1 MLSFGQLFGSNFW
14 SSFKSQPS
22 ESIEKLL
29 SKSDCRIEDLLD
41 DSDLLQEC
49 KNSNKNLIKYLDREK
64 IKQLIDLITVMPEE
78 DEHKRGHK
86 YPFIA
91 NEVFSCDMTEV
102 LEKFFVPP
110 SDDVQSEPE
119 DAAEDED
126 GTKFESG
133 FEKDNEDSNSDSE
146 EEEYGNELED
156 HEETTKTQDTQ
167 NDEQPA
173 EKATD
178 ENLKVEDFEE
188 EKTHEVEKETKEH
201 STEQKEGESKEEG
214 QNKEEKPVE
223 LSVEDKT
230 HEKNLEQQENQ
241 TKVSEEAKAEDN
253 SNVSSSPSTGENKEE
268 QKQISEEAQ
277 KETSE
282 NQPTL
287 SSQEA
292 ASPPTENTEPQKE
305 APAATEEK
313 AKGESNVETEEK
325 IEDQS
330 TAESTLIEDTNT
342 QISEATSETT
352 TTTKGLQ
359 KKPVNTNKYD
369 LLDYLTRFISTD
381 NELNDVL
388 AGYFARLCNI
398 LIQKKSDEMIK
409 YFFTKEQLLYRFAYH
424 SYSKSLTDTV
434 IKILDINT
442 DKSGID
448 ANEVKRV
455 RREFIH
461 KLLERLNDDKSEV
474 CYEYSLNIFQ
484 IFNELTFKRSFYE
497 ILIED
502 AVLEKLEVILK
513 KESPECSTNAAIRIL
528 NVLVSHLRD
537 HLSMV
542 PQQDNVQNYTDDSDD
557 VIINEDDLPTKEP
570 NISLEEQVSKH
581 NLIEF
586 IKNKVIDYLTG
597 QLQRL
602 PERTH
607 LDFQYAD
614 NQTVLGKRRLAC
626 INLMESLVDL
636 DDASVRD
643 KILETNFYEQLFDLF
658 LEFRFNTFLQL
669 HLDNIFHRIM
679 RGQNISNDYK
689 VGFLKKLRIFERLPA
704 FWTDNQNFKFPSQRE
719 FRYGYLAFTTRMA
732 NTLRDMSKNVPEIEQ
747 LVTGEE
753 WKHFYDKDVE
763 VYNEKNSIVLANRG
777 GNRKDSDDLENMDD
791 DDDQRFKDLDERD
804 DLDDK
809 EDEEEDEEDAWANR
823 NSMRETLQAYDP
835 NKAREDHENMFVG
848 DSIEKD
854 EEEDNLFS
862 GLNSRKTDDDDSE
875 EDKPIGG
882 QDHDEDSDSDSDS
895 ENEKEDVSESS
906 DFYDISYWQIS
917 QYNIDDLL
925 HG

>member
-29 SKSDCRIEDLLD
+29 SKSDCRIEELLD

-49 KNSNKNLIKYLDREK
+49 KNSNKNLVKYLDREK
-64 IKQLIDLITVMPEE
+64 IKQLIDFITVMPEE

-86 YPFIA
+86 YPFLA

-102 LEKFFVPP
+102 LEKFFLPP
-110 SDDVQSEPE
+110 SEDAQDEPE
-119 DAAEDED
+119 EGAEDED

-146 EEEYGNELED
+146 EEEYGNEDDD
-156 HEETTKTQDTQ
+156 HEEPTKTEDTQ
-167 NDEQPA
+167 NEDQPA
-173 EKATD
+173 EKAND
-178 ENLKVEDFEE
+178 QNLKVEDFEE
-188 EKTHEVEKETKEH
+188 EKTHEVEKE
-201 STEQKEGESKEEG
+201 STEQKESETKEEG
-214 QNKEEKPVE
+214 QADKPVE
-223 LSVEDKT
+223 LSVEDEIQ
-230 HEKNLEQQENQ
+230 EKNLEQQENQ
-241 TKVSEEAKAEDN
+241 PKESEETKAEDN

-268 QKQISEEAQ
+268 QKQTSEEAQ

-282 NQPTL
+282 NQPAL

-292 ASPPTENTEPQKE
+292 ASPPTESLE
-305 APAATEEK
+305 AQNETPAAEEK
-313 AKGESNVETEEK
+313 EKEEPNVQAEEQ
-325 IEDQS
+325 IEDQT
-330 TAESTLIEDTNT
+330 TAESTL
-342 QISEATSETT
+342 ISEATSETT
-352 TTTKGLQ
+352 TTTKGAQ
-359 KKPVNTNKYD
+359 KKPLNTNKYD
-369 LLDYLTRFISTD
+369 LLDYLTRFIDTD

-398 LIQKKSDEMIK
+398 LIQKKSDEIVK
-409 YFFTKEQLLYRFAYH
+409 YFFTKEHLLYKFAYH

-442 DKSGID
+442 EKSGID

-502 AVLEKLEVILK
+502 AVLDKLEVILK
-513 KESPECSTNAAIRIL
+513 KESPECSTNASIRIL

-537 HLSMV
+537 HLSMLQ
-542 PQQDNVQNYTDDSDD
+542 PQEITQNYTDDSDD
-557 VIINEDDLPTKEP
+557 VIINEDDTPSKEQSL
-570 NISLEEQVSKH
+570 SLEEQVSKH
-581 NLIEF
+581 NLVEF
-586 IKNKVIDYLTG
+586 IKSKVIDYLTS
-597 QLQRL
+597 QLQKL

-614 NQTVLGKRRLAC
+614 NQAVLGKRRLAC

-636 DDASVRD
+636 DDSSVRD

-658 LEFRFNTFLQL
+658 LQFRFNTFLQL
-669 HLDNIFHRIM
+669 HLDNIFHRIL
-679 RGQNISNDYK
+679 RGQNISNEYK

-704 FWTDNQNFKFPSQRE
+704 YWTDNQNFKFPSQRE

-732 NTLRDMSKNVPEIEQ
+732 NTLRDMSKSVPEIEQ
-747 LVTGEE
+747 LVAGEE
-753 WKHFYDKDVE
+753 WKHFHEKDVE

-777 GNRKDSDDLENMDD
+777 GNRKDSDDFENMDD
-791 DDDQRFKDLDERD
+791 DDDQRFKDLDERE

-809 EDEEEDEEDAWANR
+809 EDEEEDEEDAWASR

-835 NKAREDHENMFVG
+835 SKARDEHEDMFVG
-848 DSIEKD
+848 ENIEKD

-862 GLNSRKTDDDDSE
+862 GLNSRKTEDDDSE
-875 EDKPIGG
+875 EDKPIAGA
-882 QDHDEDSDSDSDS
+882 DHDEDSDSDSDS
-895 ENEKEDVSESS
+895 EDEKEDVSESS
-906 DFYDISYWQIS
+906 NYYDNSYWQIS